1 MMSGNSFSVKKA
13 LRRRVW
19 SAAVS
24 GLFFFLYYV
33 LGTSLAVTRTRSFA
47 EAYQYTV
54 EVAKASV
61 SNAVRESIGLS
72 AGYGWIGVVGIAVML
87 GVQGFAYLDSRR
99 QIDFYESQ
107 PEKRSHRFRRIYLEG
122 ILIYVLTAV
131 TGLAAG
137 LITVALLR
145 AATLALVLEIVLES
159 LRLFILFLGV
169 YSITVLSVMW
179 TGNVIVSL
187 LADAV
192 LLLYEIVLSEIIY
205 ALKNTFFYTFSSAF
219 SGASAAFSPI
229 YDYCV
234 VLSGKN
240 PAAAVTSYYSEMTLS
255 VLRQSAAFLVLYDVF
270 TLITAAAATGIAYL
284 SYKKRRTESAGTAVV
299 FAPIRVL
306 ARIAVS
312 SVIALGAGLVVLRS
326 FASGREHSATVI
338 IVIVMIVTACIVC
351 SVMQIIYDFDFR
363 SFLRGAWA
371 MTVSSL
377 IAVLVLAAFE
387 TDCFGYDRYVP
398 DLSQVESCALI
409 PDNGTT
415 VLGTDG
421 NESMDYSAYALRNM
435 KLTDTQSVAAL
446 ASYGQEYTV
455 KTRGSAQSSG
465 DYFDNS
471 QSEYHFTVL
480 YRMKSG
486 QKVYRSFYIPQN
498 CDRTL
503 PDKIFSSVEY
513 KEASLFS
520 SVNAAFLQN
529 YENIRGAE
537 IDYCYPTGDKDM
549 NAADMKGLA
558 KALAAD
564 AAQYSF
570 SNLVDNYP
578 VGELDF
584 QIRSGGYITALY
596 IYPWQENTI
605 RWLESEGIYGEAM
618 PDAADVAK
626 ISVTNT
632 HSEYWNEDNTESS
645 DYDPSVTVEYTDPVQ
660 IKKILDHS
668 YGSNFTSPWNNNGED
683 YYNYNL
689 NGTMKDGTE
698 FYLCFKEGEVPSF
711 VETDTA
717 N

>member
-145 AATLALVLEIVLES
+145 AATLALVLEIVLEA
-159 LRLFILFLGV
+159 LRLFILFP
-169 YSITVLSVMW
+169 
-179 TGNVIVSL
+179 
-187 LADAV
+187 
-192 LLLYEIVLSEIIY
+192 
-205 ALKNTFFYTFSSAF
+205 LKNTFFFFFSSEF

-455 KTRGSAQSSG
+455 KTRGSAQNSG

-486 QKVYRSFYIPQN
+486 QKVYRSFYIPQA
-498 CDRTL
+498 R
-503 PDKIFSSVEY
+503 
-513 KEASLFS
+513 
-520 SVNAAFLQN
+520 
-529 YENIRGAE
+529 
-537 IDYCYPTGDKDM
+537 
-549 NAADMKGLA
+549 
-558 KALAAD
+558 
-564 AAQYSF
+564 
-570 SNLVDNYP
+570 
-578 VGELDF
+578 
-584 QIRSGGYITALY
+584 
-596 IYPWQENTI
+596 
-605 RWLESEGIYGEAM
+605 
-618 PDAADVAK
+618 
-626 ISVTNT
+626 
-632 HSEYWNEDNTESS
+632 
-645 DYDPSVTVEYTDPVQ
+645 
-660 IKKILDHS
+660 
-668 YGSNFTSPWNNNGED
+668 
-683 YYNYNL
+683 
-689 NGTMKDGTE
+689 
-698 FYLCFKEGEVPSF
+698 
-711 VETDTA
+711 
-717 N
+717 